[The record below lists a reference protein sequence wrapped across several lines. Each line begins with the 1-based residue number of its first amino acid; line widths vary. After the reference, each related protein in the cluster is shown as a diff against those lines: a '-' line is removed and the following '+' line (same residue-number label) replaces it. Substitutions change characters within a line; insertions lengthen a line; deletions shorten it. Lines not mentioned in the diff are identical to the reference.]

1 MTANDK
7 WRTIVVFGTIL
18 CLKCNASEQLMMV
31 QRKSADL
38 FAQLSNFTLYFW
50 GSLFICLLL
59 GSNRCILTKQ
69 NTNETLMKHLRTR
82 CYVHNFAAFFDDIC
96 YLLCYLVSI
105 CYVDKCVKAFFI
117 ADISYLSPTPPSKL
131 HKVYFFLK
139 EKKILCWHWSV
150 DDINFLMALIS
161 WWHWFVDDTDQFMTL
176 ISWWH
181 W

>member
-38 FAQLSNFTLYFW
+38 FAQLSNSTLYFW

-82 CYVHNFAAFFDDIC
+82 CYVHNFVAFFADIC
-96 YLLCYLVSI
+96 YFLCYLVSI